1 MALLLCCL
9 KGMMI
14 QRYRPICLLN
24 VPFMTFTVVKAKP
37 LFILDGV
44 LLLREIIHE
53 IRVKKRSVV
62 NFKLDF
68 KKGQN

>member
-1 MALLLCCL
+1 MFAKCSFYDFYC
-9 KGMMI
+9 GQSRAI
-14 QRYRPICLLN
+14 
-24 VPFMTFTVVKAKP
+24 VVADKIISPVQTAFVRNM
-37 LFILDGV
+37 FILDDV

-53 IRVKKRSVV
+53 IRVKKRSAV